1 MLSSNSSSRRGVLVT
16 YIDLVN
22 RYAESDSENS
32 DDSYEP
38 PSNES
43 HDESMS
49 VVSAEDDPSYRV
61 HVPKTA
67 AQILEEYDSKDSD
80 DSWTPS

>member
-1 MLSSNSSSRRGVLVT
+1 MLSSNSLSRRGGLVT

-32 DDSYEP
+32 NDSYQP

-43 HDESMS
+43 PDESMS
-49 VVSAEDDPSYRV
+49 DVSAEDDPSYRV

-67 AQILEEYDSKDSD
+67 AQLLEEYESEDSD